1 VAGVRLVH
9 RQLCR
14 ERIEDWHTPF
24 ARGAFGVLLALD
36 RVPTAGD
43 VDHTREDAP
52 GTKDEETH
60 AGWAPVLARI
70 DSARKAL
77 DTIGWDTPDEQQ
89 PATLALTTAMHEA
102 LHADLDTWRWT
113 AQAEHLE
120 SAEGRA
126 QAASKAE
133 RIERFLATTPK

>member
-1 VAGVRLVH
+1 MPAANTHVPA
-9 RQLCR
+9 
-14 ERIEDWHTPF
+14 EI
-24 ARGAFGVLLALD
+24 VLLLREALLTQLA
-36 RVPTAGD
+36 RAC
-43 VDHTREDAP
+43 EDAP

-60 AGWAPVLARI
+60 AGWAPILARI
-70 DSARKAL
+70 DSARNAL
-77 DTIGWDTPDEQQ
+77 DTIGWDTPNEQQ